1 MPKDKNNNQ
10 AMTKDEK
17 FRSFFST
24 TAVNIPDEMTRRDE
38 ELPEEKPQK
47 RFGLFARGKADQ
59 EKPRQQSRRKCPPVR
74 WCWARMPSRSRKQI
88 WN

>member
-10 AMTKDEK
+10 AMTEDEK

-47 RFGLFARGKADQ
+47 RFGLFARGD
-59 EKPRQQSRRKCPPVR
+59 
-74 WCWARMPSRSRKQI
+74 
-88 WN
+88 

>member
-59 EKPRQQSRRKCPPVR
+59 EEAPGSRAAGNAHR
-74 WCWARMPSRSRKQI
+74 
-88 WN
+88 